1 MSILC
6 VTDFSK
12 SSENAA
18 DVAAQLA
25 RRKKTALHLLLAGN
39 KIPVDTSHAEREQWM
54 AVDRRALDSEATRLR
69 AFGIEVHTQIDSEG
83 SETSV
88 LRAATSCQATLVV
101 VGAESQKP
109 SSPRSLASTV
119 HALAQHAQLPVLRIG
134 ERAPFDAWLERKRPL
149 QLVVGLDFNAVSK
162 SAWAWAKSLADFG
175 PVSISGVHLY
185 WPPEAFSRFGL
196 TGVHSY
202 EESASK
208 VESVLC
214 RELQTQFVGGP
225 GVTVQLKAVASMG
238 RPAERLLAAAAEEE
252 ADLMVVGSHHRSAI
266 QHFIEGSTSQVVVD
280 RAHLSVAC
288 VPADAAQRLTVGSP
302 IKSVLVATDFSAT
315 GNAAVNQ
322 AYSLIAP
329 GGIVYLTH
337 VIEPPASFND
347 IAPHDILDATHIAAD
362 IRLERTEHLQRLIPL
377 RQLLLD
383 KYSQVL
389 LLVSS
394 KPATAIVQAAE
405 RLGVDVICLGT
416 HGRSGLSKAVMG
428 SVAQE
433 VLAKTPRPVLLV
445 KPIPE

>member
-12 SSENAA
+12 ASEGAV

-39 KIPVDTSHAEREQWM
+39 KIPVEASRAEREQWL
-54 AVDRRALDSEATRLR
+54 AADRRAMDAEAQRLR
-69 AFGIEVHTQIDSEG
+69 ALGTEVHTHIEADASEAA
-83 SETSV
+83 V
-88 LRAATSCQATLVV
+88 RRAATSCQASLLVL
-101 VGAESQKP
+101 GAEAQKP
-109 SSPRSLASTV
+109 LSPRSLASTV
-119 HALAQHAQLPVLRIG
+119 HTLAQHAQLPILRIS

-149 QLVVGLDFNAVSK
+149 KLLVGLDFNAASK
-162 SAWAWAKSLADFG
+162 SAWAWAKQMADYA
-175 PVSISGVHLY
+175 PVSIGGVHLY
-185 WPPEAFSRFGL
+185 WPPEAFSRLGL

-202 EESASK
+202 EESAAK

-214 RELQTQFVGGP
+214 RELQAQFVGGP
-225 GVTVQLKAVASMG
+225 GVTVQLKAIASMG
-238 RPAERLLAAAAEEE
+238 RPAERLLAAAAEQE
-252 ADLMVVGSHHRSAI
+252 ADLLVVGSHHRSALE
-266 QHFIEGSTSQVVVD
+266 HFIEGSTSAVVVD
-280 RAHLSVAC
+280 RAPLSVAC
-288 VPADAAQRLTVGSP
+288 VPIDEAHRITVGSP
-302 IKSVLVATDFSAT
+302 IKSVLVATDFSPT

-337 VIEPPASFND
+337 IVDPPANFTEL
-347 IAPHDILDATHIAAD
+347 APHDILDATHIASD
-362 IRLERTEHLQRLIPL
+362 IRSERTEKLQKLIPL

-405 RLGVDVICLGT
+405 RLGVDVICIGT
-416 HGRSGLSKAVMG
+416 HGRSGLSKVIMG
-428 SVAQE
+428 SVAQA
-433 VLAKTPRPVLLV
+433 VLTKTPRPVLLV